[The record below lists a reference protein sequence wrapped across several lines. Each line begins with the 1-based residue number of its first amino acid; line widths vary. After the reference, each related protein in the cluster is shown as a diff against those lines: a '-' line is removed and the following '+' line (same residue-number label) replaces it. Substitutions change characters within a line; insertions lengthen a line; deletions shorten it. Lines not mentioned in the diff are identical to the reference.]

1 MFILLTYDIDFKDN
15 NSHKRLNKVAKIC
28 ESYGI
33 RVQNSVFE
41 LTIDNGEFLLLK
53 NKLEEVIKNN
63 DSIRFY
69 LLGNNYKNKV
79 EVIGKQEIIE
89 ISKDS

>member
-1 MFILLTYDIDFKDN
+1 MEL
-15 NSHKRLNKVAKIC
+15 
-28 ESYGI
+28 
-33 RVQNSVFE
+33 VQNSVFE

-89 ISKDS
+89 ISKDSCILL